1 MKKRLFLIL
10 AIAFLIAFYIG
21 VNLAEI
27 SPAHLWEMMGIS
39 FFIVFLFIGWQ
50 WSYRLS
56 SFSQGPWS
64 LALAWTANIGIGV
77 WVTFLFFAA
86 LKDAVI
92 LALPRR
98 FLPLIPWPSVIL
110 GMLLISV
117 VFAAIGLWQALA
129 GPFIR
134 RVSVPIQGLP
144 KSLEGLKILQIS
156 DLHIG
161 PTIRKLY
168 VEKTVERALSLNPD
182 LIALTGDIFDGT
194 FEVLAPHLEPLRRL
208 KAPLGLFYVTGN
220 HEYFWGARMW
230 TQKAVEYG
238 LTPLNNE
245 NRVLTF
251 KGEKFLIA
259 GIPDEMSRFF
269 DKDNN
274 PDCAKAAKTQD
285 GELFKI
291 LLAHRPGVYAEAA
304 AAGFHLQLSGHTHGG
319 QFFPW
324 SLMIGF
330 FHRFYRGLNC
340 YKNLWI
346 YVSPG
351 TGYWGPAQRLAV
363 PAEITLLTLKAQDSK
378 S

>member
-1 MKKRLFLIL
+1 MRKRLFLII
-10 AIAFLIAFYIG
+10 AIAFLIAFYVG

-27 SPAHLWEMMGIS
+27 WPAHPLGMMAIS

-50 WSYRLS
+50 WSYRSS

-64 LALAWTANIGIGV
+64 LFIAWTANIGIGV

-86 LKDAVI
+86 LKDVVI

-98 FLPLIPWPSVIL
+98 FLPLVPWSDVIF
-110 GMLLISV
+110 GLLATSV
-117 VFAAIGLWQALA
+117 VLALIGGWQALT

-134 RVSVPIQGLP
+134 QVAVPVKGLP

-156 DLHIG
+156 DLHVG
-161 PTIRKLY
+161 PTIRRAY
-168 VEKTVERALSLNPD
+168 VEKTVERSLSLNPD
-182 LIALTGDIFDGT
+182 LIALTGDIFDGV
-194 FEVLAPHLEPLRRL
+194 FEVLAPHLEPLGRL
-208 KAPLGLFYVTGN
+208 RAPLGLFYVTGN
-220 HEYFWGARMW
+220 HEYFWGAGMW

-245 NRVLTF
+245 NRILTF
-251 KGEKFLIA
+251 RGEKFLIA

-269 DKDNN
+269 DQGNN
-274 PDCAKAAKTQD
+274 PDCVKAAATQE
-285 GELFKI
+285 GEMFKI

-304 AAGFHLQLSGHTHGG
+304 AAGFNLQLSGHTHGG

-324 SLMIGF
+324 SLVIRF
-330 FHRFYRGLNC
+330 FHRYYRGLNR
-340 YKNLWI
+340 YNHLWI

-363 PAEITLLTLKAQDSK
+363 PAELTLLTLTGR
-378 S
+378 